1 MFVSVPCPLPT
12 DKKGRGG
19 SGEEW
24 GGMRKRGG
32 GRVTVAV
39 STAVSEI
46 IIARYEKCSAALAN
60 VYITERP
67 NLRHF

>member
-1 MFVSVPCPLPT
+1 MRLAHCPPT
-12 DKKGRGG
+12 KRAEEARERNGVDEKKRRR
-19 SGEEW
+19 SGD
-24 GGMRKRGG
+24 RC
-32 GRVTVAV
+32 
-39 STAVSEI
+39 SNTAVSEI